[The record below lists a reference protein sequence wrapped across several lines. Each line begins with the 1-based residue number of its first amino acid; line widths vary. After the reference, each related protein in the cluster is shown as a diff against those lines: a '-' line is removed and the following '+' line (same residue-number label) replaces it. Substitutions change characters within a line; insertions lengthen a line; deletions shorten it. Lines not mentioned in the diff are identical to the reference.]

1 MCEHEKT
8 QRGECG
14 FQDVVGVGQ
23 GLLFLSGDSYGVVHA
38 CARDMVLIDER
49 WKEQIQRGMCGLQTI
64 NEGKWMEQRKHGQV
78 GTPQKTKEKHNLQKN

>member
-49 WKEQIQRGMCGLQTI
+49 
-64 NEGKWMEQRKHGQV
+64 
-78 GTPQKTKEKHNLQKN
+78 